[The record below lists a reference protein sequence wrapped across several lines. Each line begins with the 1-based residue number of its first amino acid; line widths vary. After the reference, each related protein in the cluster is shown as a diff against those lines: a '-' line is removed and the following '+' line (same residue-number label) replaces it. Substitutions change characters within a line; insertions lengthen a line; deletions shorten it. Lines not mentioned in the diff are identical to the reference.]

1 MPDTDLGFIKMG
13 ETQLKKNGL
22 GVAGF
27 VIALVGLVF
36 SWIPLLNVF
45 SFWLC
50 IIGGVLSLVA
60 LFLKGKKKG
69 LAIAGIIIGIAGIV
83 IYYLVYAGIKAAA
96 GL

>member
-1 MPDTDLGFIKMG
+1 MG
-13 ETQLKKNGL
+13 DNQLQKNGL

-36 SWIPLLNVF
+36 SWIPLLNVI

-50 IIGGVLSLVA
+50 AICIVLSVVA
-60 LFLKGKKKG
+60 LFLKNKKRG
-69 LAIAGIIIGIAGIV
+69 MAIAGVVCGVAGIV
-83 IYYLVYAGIKAAA
+83 IYYLVYDGIKAAA

>member
-1 MPDTDLGFIKMG
+1 MADNMN
-13 ETQLKKNGL
+13 KNGL

-50 IIGGVLSLVA
+50 AIGIVLSLVA
-60 LFLKGKKKG
+60 LFLKNKKKG
-69 LAIAGIIIGIAGIV
+69 MAIAGLVCGIV
-83 IYYLVYAGIKAAA
+83 GILIYYFVYYRIKAAL
-96 GL
+96 GV

>member
-1 MPDTDLGFIKMG
+1 MPDTDLGFITMG
-13 ETQLKKNGL
+13 DNQLQKNGL

-36 SWIPLLNVF
+36 SWIPLLNVI

-50 IIGGVLSLVA
+50 AIGIVLAVVA
-60 LFLKGKKKG
+60 LFLKNKKKG
-69 LAIAGIIIGIAGIV
+69 MAIAGLICGIAGIV
-83 IYYLVYAGIKAAA
+83 IYYIVYARIKAAA

>member
-1 MPDTDLGFIKMG
+1 MPDTDLGLFKMG
-13 ETQLKKNGL
+13 DTQLQKNGL

-45 SFWLC
+45 SYWLC
-50 IIGGVLSLVA
+50 IIGAVLSIVA
-60 LFLKGKKKG
+60 LFLKGKKRG
-69 LAIAGIIIGIAGIV
+69 MAIAGVVCGVAGIL

-96 GL
+96 GI